1 MTRRRDK
8 ETDKATLLE
17 VFLLFLRLS
26 SYDGD
31 FLFPVERFKDCS
43 FILQMFAPSLSL
55 WWGTPIDLP
64 RCNTAFANQ

>member
-8 ETDKATLLE
+8 EADKDTLLK

-26 SYDGD
+26 PYKGD

-55 WWGTPIDLP
+55 WWETPIDLP
-64 RCNTAFANQ
+64 HCNTPFANR